1 MKKLPFYI
9 VDVFAEKQ
17 YEGNQL
23 AVFQHANQLSTEE
36 MQTLAKEINFQE
48 TTFIS
53 SDTPNEN
60 GYPVRIFTPE
70 YEMPF
75 AGHPTLGTA
84 AVIREEIVQQPITA
98 LKLDLKVGSIPV
110 DFVSDGKGENVVW
123 LTAKSPSFRGSY
135 DAKEIADVLGIAAS
149 EIDENYPIEEVS
161 TGIFFMMIPLKSLD
175 SIKNLRIDTQVYTDF
190 LLKHKLHKSNS
201 TSGLHTMFFI
211 FCPEAYSPENQLNA
225 RMMLIEN
232 DVLREDAA
240 TGSANSCL
248 LAYLL
253 KNNYLQSKKVNL
265 RVEQGY
271 EIARPSLI
279 YLNGELKD
287 DGTFYLQVGG
297 KVQKV
302 AKGEWILNR

>member
-17 YEGNQL
+17 YQGNQL
-23 AVFQHANQLSTEE
+23 AVFQHANQLTTEE
-36 MQTLAKEINFQE
+36 MLTLAKETNFQE
-48 TTFIS
+48 TTFIT
-53 SDTPNEN
+53 SDMPNEN

-70 YEMPF
+70 YEIPF

-84 AVIREEIVQQPITA
+84 FVIKEEIEKQPLSH

-110 DFVSDGKGENVVW
+110 DFVNDKNNEQVVW

-135 DAKEIADVLGIAAS
+135 DKSEVANVLGISAT

-161 TGIFFMMIPLKSLD
+161 TGIFFMIIPLKRLE
-175 SIKNLRIDTQVYTDF
+175 SIKNLSINAQVYTNF
-190 LLKHKLHKSNS
+190 LLKHHIHKSNS

-211 FCPEAYSPENQLNA
+211 FCPEAYSAENQINA
-225 RMMLIEN
+225 RTILIEN
-232 DVLREDAA
+232 EVVKEDAA

-253 KNNYLQSKKVNL
+253 KNNYFQTSKVNI

-271 EIARPSLI
+271 EINRPSLI
-279 YLNGELKD
+279 YLNGEISENKD
-287 DGTFYLQVGG
+287 FFLQVGG

-302 AKGEWILNR
+302 ASGEWIVQ

>member
-1 MKKLPFYI
+1 MEKIPFYI

-23 AVFQHANQLSTEE
+23 AVFRHAEQLSTEQ

-48 TTFIS
+48 TTFIT
-53 SDTPNEN
+53 SDFASEK

-84 AVIREEIVQQPITA
+84 AVIREEIVQQPITN
-98 LKLDLKVGSIPV
+98 LTLDLKVGSIPV
-110 DFVSDGKGENVVW
+110 EFVSDGKGENIVW
-123 LTAKSPSFRGSY
+123 LTAKSPSFKGNY
-135 DAKEIADVLGIAAS
+135 DTKEVAEVLGIAAS
-149 EIDENYPIEEVS
+149 EIDERYPIEEVS
-161 TGIFFMMIPLKSLD
+161 TGIFFMMIPLKTLD
-175 SIKNLRIDTQVYTDF
+175 SLKNLRIDTQAYTDF
-190 LLKHKLHKSNS
+190 LLRHKLHKANS
-201 TSGLHTMFFI
+201 ESGLHTMFFI
-211 FCPEAYSPENQLNA
+211 FCPETYSPENQLNA

-240 TGSANSCL
+240 TGSANSCV

-253 KNNYLQSKKVNL
+253 KNNYLGSKKVTL

-287 DGTFYLQVGG
+287 NGTFHLQVGG
-297 KVQKV
+297 KVRQV
-302 AKGEWILNR
+302 AKGEWKV

>member
-23 AVFQHANQLSTEE
+23 AVFQHADQLTTEE
-36 MQTLAKEINFQE
+36 MLTLAKETNFQE
-48 TTFIS
+48 TTFIT
-53 SDTPNEN
+53 SDIANEN

-84 AVIREEIVQQPITA
+84 SVIREEIVQQAITE

-110 DFVSDGKGENVVW
+110 EFVSDGKGENVVW
-123 LTAKSPSFRGSY
+123 FTAKSPSFRGNY
-135 DAKEIADVLGIAAS
+135 DKKEIADILGIAVD

-161 TGIFFMMIPLKSLD
+161 TGIFFMMIPLKTLD
-175 SIKNLRIDTQVYTDF
+175 SIKNLRIDTQVYTNF
-190 LLKHKLHKSNS
+190 LLKHQLHKSNS
-201 TSGLHTMFFI
+201 ASGLHTMFFI
-211 FCPEAYSPENQLNA
+211 FCPEPYSPENQLNA

-253 KNNYLQSKKVNL
+253 KNNYLQSKKVTL

-279 YLNGELKD
+279 YLNGELKE
-287 DGTFYLQVGG
+287 DGTFFLQVGG

-302 AKGEWILNR
+302 AKGEWIIR